1 VPRASL
7 SRSAVVCVYL
17 AVGAAYSFLIW
28 GPWDGTYGNPTS
40 WWALGALTFLHVV
53 AGAAIGRW
61 WAVLLPL
68 AWSALSVPAEGY
80 DTPVWII
87 ILFQT
92 PFFWAPALAVG
103 VALRK
108 LGRRFARG
116 S

>member
-1 VPRASL
+1 VFA
-7 SRSAVVCVYL
+7 YL
-17 AVGAAYSFLIW
+17 GLCAAYSFLIW

-40 WWALGALTFLHVV
+40 WRALGMIAILHVV

-61 WAVLLPL
+61 WAILLPVGWAL
-68 AWSALSVPAEGY
+68 LSVPAEGY

-103 VALRK
+103 VALRR
-108 LGRRFARG
+108 LAWPCLRA

>member
-1 VPRASL
+1 L
-7 SRSAVVCVYL
+7 SRAAVVLAYL
-17 AVGAAYSFLIW
+17 AVCAAFRVLFW
-28 GPWDGTYGNPTS
+28 GPWDGTSPDPTS
-40 WWALGALTFLHVV
+40 WWMLSALLLFHVAV
-53 AGAAIGRW
+53 GAAINRW

-68 AWSALSVPAEGY
+68 AWAALSVRAEGY
-80 DTPVWII
+80 DTPVSII

-108 LGRRFARG
+108 LGGRFATE